1 MLGSQRYTG
10 GTPAPQR
17 HGASLTR
24 EFDAVRRPQLV
35 SSALVALVALA
46 VGFLI
51 AGQVK
56 AQLLTPSNAV
66 ARNQAL
72 IRSVQDLERTN
83 DADRQKIAAL
93 RAEIAALEARAAGQS
108 ATTAALR
115 DQVSDLRAH
124 AGLTVM
130 HGPGVEVDLMNG
142 VPSTDP
148 TGQARYLVN
157 YQDVQD
163 VVNLL
168 FAAGAEGVAV
178 SGRRLTPIS
187 SFSGSEGEVVV
198 DQGHRANE
206 SLDTQINALNQQVA
220 ALQSGGSG
228 AADQQLAAEAN
239 QLRMLEGL
247 VPVQGPGIVF
257 TLDASG
263 LTAVDLQDAINE
275 LMAGGGEAIEVN
287 VHRVIEG

>member
-1 MLGSQRYTG
+1 
-10 GTPAPQR
+10 
-17 HGASLTR
+17 
-24 EFDAVRRPQLV
+24 
-35 SSALVALVALA
+35 VALVALA

-83 DADRQKIAAL
+83 DTDRQKIAAL
-93 RAEIAALEARAAGQS
+93 RAEIAALEAQAADQS

-124 AGLTVM
+124 AGLTAM
-130 HGPGVEVDLMNG
+130 HGPGVEVDLING

-198 DQGHRANE
+198 DEGPPLFAPIKVVAVGDRNSMQ
-206 SLDTQINALNQQVA
+206 A
-220 ALQSGGSG
+220 ALDDPTQLTSLRIRVVQYSLGLKVTGLAD
-228 AADQQLAAEAN
+228 AALPAY
-239 QLRMLEGL
+239 
-247 VPVQGPGIVF
+247 
-257 TLDASG
+257 DASLEIPYVG
-263 LTAVDLQDAINE
+263 PS
-275 LMAGGGEAIEVN
+275 
-287 VHRVIEG
+287 

>member
-1 MLGSQRYTG
+1 MK
-10 GTPAPQR
+10 
-17 HGASLTR
+17 
-24 EFDAVRRPQLV
+24 RPQLV

-83 DADRQKIAAL
+83 DSDRQKIAAL
-93 RAEIAALEARAAGQS
+93 RAEIAALEAQAADQS

-115 DQVSDLRAH
+115 EQVSDLRQH
-124 AGLTVM
+124 AGLTAI
-130 HGPGVEVDLMNG
+130 HGPGVEVDLVNG
-142 VPSTDP
+142 DPSTDP

-178 SGRRLTPIS
+178 SGRRITPIS

-198 DQGHRANE
+198 DQGPPLFAPIKVVAVGDRNGMQAGLDDPSQLT
-206 SLDTQINALNQQVA
+206 SLRIRVIQYTIGLRVA
-220 ALQSGGSG
+220 GLPDATLPAYDAS
-228 AADQQLAAEAN
+228 
-239 QLRMLEGL
+239 LEIPY
-247 VPVQGPGIVF
+247 VGPG
-257 TLDASG
+257 
-263 LTAVDLQDAINE
+263 
-275 LMAGGGEAIEVN
+275 
-287 VHRVIEG
+287 